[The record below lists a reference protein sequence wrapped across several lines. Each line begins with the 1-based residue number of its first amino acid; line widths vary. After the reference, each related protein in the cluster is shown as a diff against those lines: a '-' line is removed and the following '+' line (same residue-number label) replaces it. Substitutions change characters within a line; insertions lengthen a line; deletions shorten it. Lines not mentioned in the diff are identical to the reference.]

1 MYRTPLIQKSPLL
14 LTTQILDAY
23 KTSFEDYL
31 KSKSLIFSKEN
42 ELYKITNQN
51 NLNTFAQIQKMETMP
66 DGEILIEQLY
76 KDFLSQDINKNINSI
91 FDLTN
96 IDICLLPLISWQ
108 KNNDNID
115 NTDFMYFYRKA
126 LGGIKK

>member
-1 MYRTPLIQKSPLL
+1 
-14 LTTQILDAY
+14 
-23 KTSFEDYL
+23 
-31 KSKSLIFSKEN
+31 
-42 ELYKITNQN
+42 
-51 NLNTFAQIQKMETMP
+51 METMP